1 VTEQVL
7 VGSNRGP
14 ISFREV
20 NGALEPSR
28 GAGGLVT
35 ALMGAVQETEG
46 IWVAS
51 AMDEADRKKA
61 AEGPGGRIRVA
72 FEDAKFDL
80 RLLSFDEETYDRFY
94 NTISNRLLWF
104 LHHYLWDVPRW
115 PRFGARSRESWGAY
129 REVNERFAEA
139 LAEDAA
145 GRTVPVL
152 VQDYHLSLVPGFL
165 REMAPQARVVYFHH
179 VPFAGPGYMRLVP
192 LWLRDEMMDGLL
204 GADIVGFHTRRWAD
218 EFLFS
223 ARMLPGATVS
233 IRRRTVQW
241 RGRTV
246 RVGVYPISVDPQAL
260 LEQARSEEVTEER
273 ERLRSWLGDR
283 RLLLRVDR
291 MELSKNVLRGFLAY
305 EEFLHEHPEWR
316 ERVVFLAHLN
326 PSRESVEDY
335 RIYTEQCVQTAER
348 INRELGTS
356 SWTPIEVDM
365 GDNFPRVLAA
375 YSLYDVLLV
384 NPVFDGMNLV
394 AREGPLLN
402 RNDGTLVLS
411 RNAGAS
417 EILGDGPIPIDPM
430 DIAGTAAAVRH
441 GLEMQR
447 EERRRRAGELRRA
460 AESRTPADWV
470 DEQLADLRA
479 QHSDRRG

>member
-1 VTEQVL
+1 
-7 VGSNRGP
+7 
-14 ISFREV
+14 
-20 NGALEPSR
+20 
-28 GAGGLVT
+28 
-35 ALMGAVQETEG
+35 
-46 IWVAS
+46 
-51 AMDEADRKKA
+51 
-61 AEGPGGRIRVA
+61 
-72 FEDAKFDL
+72 
-80 RLLSFDEETYDRFY
+80 
-94 NTISNRLLWF
+94 
-104 LHHYLWDVPRW
+104 
-115 PRFGARSRESWGAY
+115 
-129 REVNERFAEA
+129 
-139 LAEDAA
+139 
-145 GRTVPVL
+145 
-152 VQDYHLSLVPGFL
+152 
-165 REMAPQARVVYFHH
+165 
-179 VPFAGPGYMRLVP
+179 
-192 LWLRDEMMDGLL
+192 
-204 GADIVGFHTRRWAD
+204 
-218 EFLFS
+218 
-223 ARMLPGATVS
+223 
-233 IRRRTVQW
+233 
-241 RGRTV
+241 
-246 RVGVYPISVDPQAL
+246 
-260 LEQARSEEVTEER
+260 
-273 ERLRSWLGDR
+273 
-283 RLLLRVDR
+283 
-291 MELSKNVLRGFLAY
+291 VLRGFLAY